1 MRLKI
6 SEWIA
11 TCFKVGY
18 LPLAPGTWGSV
29 FAILLWWVLLKDLN
43 TYIFGVVII
52 IFLLIGI
59 VVSNIIIDQSGD
71 HDPSHI
77 IIDELVGQWLALF
90 LLPEGFFN
98 IAISFILF
106 RFFDII
112 KPWPIRLIEKFP
124 KGLGVMSDDLAA
136 GLITLVLIQIINI
149 YLF

>member
-18 LPLAPGTWGSV
+18 LPFAPGTWGSV

-112 KPWPIRLIEKFP
+112 KPWPIRLIEKLP
-124 KGLGVMSDDLAA
+124 KGLGVMSDDLTA
-136 GLITLVLIQIINI
+136 GLITLVLIQVINI

>member
-18 LPLAPGTWGSV
+18 LPFAPGTWGSV

-43 TYIFGVVII
+43 TYIFGAIII

-90 LLPEGFFN
+90 LIP
-98 IAISFILF
+98 
-106 RFFDII
+106 D
-112 KPWPIRLIEKFP
+112 
-124 KGLGVMSDDLAA
+124 GLLNGE
-136 GLITLVLIQIINI
+136 
-149 YLF
+149 

>member
-18 LPLAPGTWGSV
+18 LPFAPGTWGSV

-43 TYIFGVVII
+43 TCIFGAIII

-71 HDPSHI
+71 HDPSYI

-90 LLPEGFFN
+90 LIPDGFFN

-112 KPWPIRLIEKFP
+112 KPWPIRLIEKLP
-124 KGLGVMSDDLAA
+124 KGLGVMSDDLTA
-136 GLITLVLIQIINI
+136 GLITLVLIQVINI

>member
-18 LPLAPGTWGSV
+18 LPLAPGTWGSA

-43 TYIFGVVII
+43 AYVFGVIII

-59 VVSNIIIDQSGD
+59 VVSDIIIDQSVN
-71 HDPSHI
+71 HDPSYI
-77 IIDELVGQWLALF
+77 IIDELVGQWLALL

-98 IAISFILF
+98 IAIAFLISCLSSLLGFIF
-106 RFFDII
+106 
-112 KPWPIRLIEKFP
+112 E
-124 KGLGVMSDDLAA
+124 
-136 GLITLVLIQIINI
+136 
-149 YLF
+149 

>member
-112 KPWPIRLIEKFP
+112 KPWPIRLIEKLP
-124 KGLGVMSDDLAA
+124 KGLGVMSDDFTA
-136 GLITLVLIQIINI
+136 GLITLVLIQVINI

>member
-1 MRLKI
+1 M
-6 SEWIA
+6 
-11 TCFKVGY
+11 
-18 LPLAPGTWGSV
+18 
-29 FAILLWWVLLKDLN
+29 LLKDLN
-43 TYIFGVVII
+43 TYIFGAIII

-71 HDPSHI
+71 HDPSYI

-90 LLPEGFFN
+90 LIPDGFFN

-112 KPWPIRLIEKFP
+112 KPWPIRLIEKLP
-124 KGLGVMSDDLAA
+124 KGLGIMSDDLTA
-136 GLITLVLIQIINI
+136 GLITLVLIQVINI

>member
-1 MRLKI
+1 LRLKI

-112 KPWPIRLIEKFP
+112 KPWPIRLIEKLP
-124 KGLGVMSDDLAA
+124 KGLGVMSDDLTA
-136 GLITLVLIQIINI
+136 GLITLVLIQVINI

>member
-77 IIDELVGQWLALF
+77 IIDELVGQWSALF

-112 KPWPIRLIEKFP
+112 KPWPIRLIEKLP
-124 KGLGVMSDDLAA
+124 KGLGVMSDDLTA
-136 GLITLVLIQIINI
+136 GLITLVLIQVINI

>member
-18 LPLAPGTWGSV
+18 LPLAPGTWGSA

-43 TYIFGVVII
+43 AYVFGVIII

-59 VVSNIIIDQSGD
+59 VVSNIIIDQSGN
-71 HDPSHI
+71 HDPSYI
-77 IIDELVGQWLALF
+77 IIDELVGQWLALLF
-90 LLPEGFFN
+90 LPEGFFN
-98 IAISFILF
+98 IAIAFILF

-112 KPWPIRLIEKFP
+112 KPWPIRLIEKLP
-124 KGLGVMSDDLAA
+124 KGLGVMSDDLTA
-136 GLITLVLIQIINI
+136 GLITLVLIQVINI
-149 YLF
+149 YIF

>member
-18 LPLAPGTWGSV
+18 LPFAPGTWGSV
-29 FAILLWWVLLKDLN
+29 FSILLWWVILKDLN
-43 TYIFGVVII
+43 TYIFGAIII

-71 HDPSHI
+71 HDPSYI

-90 LLPEGFFN
+90 LIPDGFFN
-98 IAISFILF
+98 IAISYILF

-112 KPWPIRLIEKFP
+112 KPWPIRLIEKLP
-124 KGLGVMSDDLAA
+124 KGLGVMSDDLTA
-136 GLITLVLIQIINI
+136 GLITLVLIQVINI

>member
-6 SEWIA
+6 SEWFA

-112 KPWPIRLIEKFP
+112 KPWPIRLIEKLP
-124 KGLGVMSDDLAA
+124 KGLGVMSDDLTA
-136 GLITLVLIQIINI
+136 GLITLVLIQVINI

>member
-43 TYIFGVVII
+43 TFIFGVVII

-112 KPWPIRLIEKFP
+112 KPWPIRLIEKLP
-124 KGLGVMSDDLAA
+124 KGLGVMSDDLTA
-136 GLITLVLIQIINI
+136 GLITLVLIQVINI

>member
-18 LPLAPGTWGSV
+18 LPFAPGTWGSV
-29 FAILLWWVLLKDLN
+29 FSILLWWVILKDLN
-43 TYIFGVVII
+43 TYIFGAIII

-71 HDPSHI
+71 HDPSYI

-90 LLPEGFFN
+90 LIPDGFFN

-112 KPWPIRLIEKFP
+112 KPWPIRLIEKLP
-124 KGLGVMSDDLAA
+124 KGLGVMSDDLSA
-136 GLITLVLIQIINI
+136 GLITLVLIQVINI

>member
-1 MRLKI
+1 LRLKI

-18 LPLAPGTWGSV
+18 LPFAPGTWGSV

-43 TYIFGVVII
+43 TFIFGVVII

-112 KPWPIRLIEKFP
+112 KPWPIRLIEKLP
-124 KGLGVMSDDLAA
+124 KGLGVMSDDLTA
-136 GLITLVLIQIINI
+136 GLITLVLIQVINI

>member
-6 SEWIA
+6 SKWIA

-18 LPLAPGTWGSV
+18 LPFAPGTWGSV

-43 TYIFGVVII
+43 TYIFGAIII

-71 HDPSHI
+71 HDPSYI

-90 LLPEGFFN
+90 LIPDGFFN

-124 KGLGVMSDDLAA
+124 KGLGVMSDDLTA
-136 GLITLVLIQIINI
+136 GLITLVLIQVINI

>member
-18 LPLAPGTWGSV
+18 LPFAHGTWGSV

-43 TYIFGVVII
+43 TYIFGAIII

-112 KPWPIRLIEKFP
+112 KPWPIRLIEKLP
-124 KGLGVMSDDLAA
+124 KGLGVMSDDLTA
-136 GLITLVLIQIINI
+136 GLITLVLIQVINI

>member
-18 LPLAPGTWGSV
+18 LPLAPGTWGSI
-29 FAILLWWVLLKDLN
+29 FAILVWWVLLKDLDLL
-43 TYIFGVVII
+43 IFGIVII
-52 IFLLIGI
+52 LFFFIGI
-59 VVSNIIIDQSGD
+59 IVSNIIIDQNGD
-71 HDPSHI
+71 NDPSHI
-77 IIDELVGQWLALF
+77 IIDELVGQWLALWM
-90 LLPEGFFN
+90 LPDG
-98 IAISFILF
+98 SFYIIIVFMLF

-112 KPWPIRLIEKFP
+112 KPWPIRFMEQLP

-136 GLITLVLIQIINI
+136 GLITLILTQIINF

>member
-90 LLPEGFFN
+90 LIPDGFFN

-112 KPWPIRLIEKFP
+112 KPWPIRLIEKLP
-124 KGLGVMSDDLAA
+124 KGLGVMSDDLTA
-136 GLITLVLIQIINI
+136 GLITLVLIQVINI